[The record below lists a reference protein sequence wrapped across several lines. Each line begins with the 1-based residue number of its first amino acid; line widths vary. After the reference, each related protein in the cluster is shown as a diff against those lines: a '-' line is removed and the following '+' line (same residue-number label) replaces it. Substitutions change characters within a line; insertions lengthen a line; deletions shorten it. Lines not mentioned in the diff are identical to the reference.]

1 MDSHKINLKSKRKI
15 SLSDNE
21 KKKNPSVSKY
31 PVTIRVPET
40 NRRVLIEIEMKLQN
54 LGLKKTFDQDK
65 WHIGLNLFNKLLD
78 HVDKSNINEDTDILE
93 HIVRMIEDKM

>member
-1 MDSHKINLKSKRKI
+1 M
-15 SLSDNE
+15 
-21 KKKNPSVSKY
+21 KKNPLFPSTQLLLEFQKQ
-31 PVTIRVPET
+31 TG
-40 NRRVLIEIEMKLQN
+40 RVLIEIEMKLQ
-54 LGLKKTFDQDK
+54 LGLKTFDQDK